1 MGEPGWVTWEDK
13 YAIFIRRRLSCAT
26 VASSGQLWQ
35 LAPSNQGI
43 CEMSEIRFDVVG
55 LGNAIVDVMSK
66 TDDAFLEKWGI
77 HKNAMN
83 LIEEDRAEALTKAAV
98 DPFYT
103 SGGSGANTIAGLASF
118 GARAAYIGKVSKD
131 ELGSQFTR
139 EMTASGVPFATKP
152 LESGPATARSII
164 FVTED
169 GARSMNTFLGAS
181 VLFSKDDV
189 DENTVRAGG
198 ILYLE
203 GYLFD
208 REDAKEAFVFA
219 SEIAKAAGR
228 KVALTLSDKF
238 CVDRHRASFLQ
249 LVRNNVDILF
259 ANEEEL
265 LSLYET
271 EDFDAALAALQQ
283 DTAVAAVTRSEKGS
297 VVIGAGDP
305 ISVKAEPV
313 DQVLDTTGAGDQYA
327 AGFLFGISRGLPL
340 ETCAHLGHI
349 AAAEVIAHFGPRPEQ
364 SYKTLAEQAGIY
376 A

>member
-1 MGEPGWVTWEDK
+1 
-13 YAIFIRRRLSCAT
+13 
-26 VASSGQLWQ
+26 
-35 LAPSNQGI
+35 
-43 CEMSEIRFDVVG
+43 MSEIRFDVVG

-66 TDDAFLEKWGI
+66 TDDAFLEHWGI

-83 LIEEDRAEALTKAAV
+83 LIEEDRAEALTQAAIE
-98 DPFYT
+98 PFYT

-118 GARAAYIGKVSKD
+118 GARAAYIGKVAKD

-139 EMTASGVPFATKP
+139 EMSATGVPFATTP

-181 VLFSKDDV
+181 VLFSKNDV
-189 DENTVRAGG
+189 DEATVRAGG

-219 SEIAKAAGR
+219 SEVAKAAGR

-271 EDFDAALAALQQ
+271 DDFDAALKALQA

-305 ISVKAEPV
+305 IVVKAEPV
-313 DQVLDTTGAGDQYA
+313 EQVLDTTGAGDQYA

-349 AAAEVIAHFGPRPEQ
+349 AAAEVIAHFGPRPEK
-364 SYKTLAEQAGIY
+364 SYKALAEAAGIY